1 MTLSKDE
8 RAHKIPVTRLSKY
21 IVSERDLK
29 LEAANWFAALCD
41 DSFGKAEAR
50 LLESWLAE
58 SESHRRTFAALTGNS
73 AKLAVIADVPE
84 LKSRRAG
91 ALDRLHSRRRPPRR
105 GLAVGA
111 ALLALG
117 AAGIFWELNAQFA
130 RIETAPGQRTAV
142 TLTDGSTI
150 EANTATRIE
159 VRFNLLQRRV
169 QLLGGE
175 ANFAVRPR
183 WWQPFIVET
192 GDLSVRAVG
201 TVFDVVESPKEVRV
215 VVSEGRVRVDTP
227 VRRVGSVGIRQKLV
241 YDRRS
246 GTTLLVPARLDQDLA
261 WREGRLRFEG
271 RPLGEVIEEFAR
283 YSTTRV
289 VLADPQLGKLSI
301 SGDFDPREPLFFARA
316 VAKLH
321 SLSTSE
327 PAPNQILL
335 SPQKK

>member
-1 MTLSKDE
+1 MV
-8 RAHKIPVTRLSKY
+8 H
-21 IVSERDLK
+21 ERDLK

-50 LLESWLAE
+50 LLECWLAE
-58 SESHRRTFAALTGNS
+58 SESHRRAFAALTGNS
-73 AKLAVIADVPE
+73 ARLAVIADLPE
-84 LKSRRAG
+84 LKGRRAG
-91 ALDRLHSRRRPPRR
+91 ALDRLRSRRRPRR

-111 ALLALG
+111 AFLALG
-117 AAGIFWELNAQFA
+117 AAVIFWERNAQFA

-142 TLTDGSTI
+142 TLTDGSI
-150 EANTATRIE
+150 IDANTASRIE
-159 VRFNLLQRRV
+159 VRFNPLQRRV
-169 QLLGGE
+169 RLLKSE
-175 ANFAVRPR
+175 ANFKVRPR

-201 TVFDVVESPKEVRV
+201 TVFDVMEAPNDVRV

-227 VRRVGSVGIRQKLV
+227 VRPVGTVGIRQKLV
-241 YDRRS
+241 YDRQS
-246 GTTLLVPARLDQDLA
+246 GTALLVAAQLDQDLA
-261 WREGRLRFEG
+261 WQEGRLRFEG

-289 VLADPQLGKLSI
+289 LLADPQLGKLSV
-301 SGDFDPREPLFFARA
+301 SGDFDPREPVFFARA

-321 SLSTSE
+321 SLSVSE
-327 PAPNQILL
+327 PAPHQILL